1 MRSSI
6 GQAAGN
12 ASRLGGDAS
21 RTLEDMRRE
30 SMTAERAA
38 SRAAAITDEWMRPIQ
53 ETAGS
58 QEARDKFLLG
68 AAGVAVDG

>member
-1 MRSSI
+1 MGEAAQEKATELAGAARSHAQHWSEEVRSSI

-30 SMTAERAA
+30 SMTAEQGC
-38 SRAAAITDEWMRPIQ
+38 ITGGRHN
-53 ETAGS
+53 
-58 QEARDKFLLG
+58 R
-68 AAGVAVDG
+68 